1 MADPPVMDLDPF
13 SDNFLREPEPFHTL
27 IRDAGPVVFLQRYG
41 IWAMARFAEVHTA
54 LRDHRTYCSSAGV
67 GLSDFR
73 KEKPW
78 RPPSLLLEADP
89 PAHTRARRVT
99 ARALSPRVLDRLRP
113 GFERTAEEMVSA
125 LAARGTFDG
134 VADLAEAYPLR
145 VFADAVGL
153 SPEGREN
160 LLVYG
165 DMVFNV
171 FGPRNRLFK
180 ESTAAAEPVRAWI
193 AEHCRREA
201 LQEGGLGWVIYKA
214 ADTGEITEDEAG
226 LLVRSLLSAGVDTT
240 VHTFAWALHALA
252 SDPVQ
257 WAALRKEPSLARSAF
272 EETLRHAS
280 PVQTFFRTTTRGVEA
295 GAATIPG
302 GEKVLLFLG
311 AANRDPREWEDPD
324 TFDIR
329 RHAAGHVGFGSGIHA
344 CVGAAIARLEAE
356 ILLPVLAR
364 YVRTIELA
372 GPPLPH
378 LNNTLKGLASLPV
391 RVEPA

>member
-1 MADPPVMDLDPF
+1 MADTPVLDLDPF
-13 SDNFLREPEPFHTL
+13 ADDFLREPEPFHEQM
-27 IRDAGPVVFLQRYG
+27 RAAGPVIFLPRYG
-41 IWAMARFAEVHTA
+41 VWGMARFAEVHEA
-54 LRDHRTYCSSAGV
+54 LRDHQTFCSAAGV

-99 ARALSPRVLDRLRP
+99 ARALSPRVLERLRP
-113 GFERTAEEMVSA
+113 SFARTAEEIAAGVV
-125 LAARGTFDG
+125 ARGTFDG
-134 VADLAEAYPLR
+134 VADIAEAYSLR
-145 VFADAVGL
+145 AFGDAVGL
-153 SPEGREN
+153 GQEGREN

-165 DMVFNV
+165 DMLFNV

-193 AEHCRREA
+193 AERCKRAA
-201 LQEGGLGWVIYKA
+201 LADGGLGAVIYAA
-214 ADTGEITEDEAG
+214 ADSGEVTEDEAG
-226 LLVRSLLSAGVDTT
+226 LLVRSLLSAGIDTT

-252 SDPVQ
+252 SDQAQ
-257 WAALRKEPSLARSAF
+257 WAALRDDPSLSRSAF

-280 PVQTFFRTTTRGVEA
+280 PVQTFFRTTATEA
-295 GAATIPG
+295 EVAGTTIPA

-311 AANRDPREWEDPD
+311 AANRDPREWEDPGR
-324 TFDIR
+324 FDIR
-329 RHAAGHVGFGSGIHA
+329 RHAIGHVGFGSGIHA
-344 CVGAAIARLEAE
+344 CVGAAVARLEAE

-364 YVRTIELA
+364 RVAAIELA
-372 GPPLPH
+372 GPPRPR
-378 LNNTLKGLASLPV
+378 LNNTVKGLASLPL